1 MREKGLQEI
10 FTDFTPPAST
20 DGSYLGTQTQMK
32 ATRQH
37 LEEKFQQGLVDVKSR
52 LKAAKIKVGLVVS
65 GGTIQLQAS
74 LPLKPGEIDVRKTGR
89 KQYKL
94 SLNIPANLDGL
105 KTAEEEAHEL
115 GKLIARQ
122 QFIWNDKYLGQTA
135 NQFEDPVKTI
145 GEILAEFE
153 TQYFKTHKLTEK
165 SKHTFSYYI
174 SHLKRLVGLDT
185 VLTQSAIDQKLQELN
200 NEYAKYSTIKSL
212 KILRSTLN
220 LTSFT
225 LEGIKNKQPKS
236 QPRDIPSDEDIVRYY
251 QSFANYALTRK
262 GTIKRDCLTSWKMW
276 QWVYGMLATYG
287 LRPRELFVNPDI
299 SWWFN
304 SENKDHTWKVH
315 PDTKTG
321 YREALPLYPEWVEL
335 FDLKNLECLELLNSQ
350 VSGKSSYTEI
360 NTIRVNCS
368 SWFRRVDIPFSP
380 YDLRHAWAIRAH
392 IMAVPIKAA
401 ADNLGHSVEIH
412 TEIYQKWFSLENR
425 KKVIKQAVDKKDD
438 IEVLKAENVQ
448 LNAEI
453 KQLRQ
458 ILAKYQVAEVWK

>member
-1 MREKGLQEI
+1 
-10 FTDFTPPAST
+10 
-20 DGSYLGTQTQMK
+20 
-32 ATRQH
+32 
-37 LEEKFQQGLVDVKSR
+37 
-52 LKAAKIKVGLVVS
+52 
-65 GGTIQLQAS
+65 
-74 LPLKPGEIDVRKTGR
+74 
-89 KQYKL
+89 
-94 SLNIPANLDGL
+94 
-105 KTAEEEAHEL
+105 
-115 GKLIARQ
+115 
-122 QFIWNDKYLGQTA
+122 
-135 NQFEDPVKTI
+135 
-145 GEILAEFE
+145 
-153 TQYFKTHKLTEK
+153 
-165 SKHTFSYYI
+165 
-174 SHLKRLVGLDT
+174 
-185 VLTQSAIDQKLQELN
+185 
-200 NEYAKYSTIKSL
+200 
-212 KILRSTLN
+212 
-220 LTSFT
+220 
-225 LEGIKNKQPKS
+225 
-236 QPRDIPSDEDIVRYY
+236 
-251 QSFANYALTRK
+251 
-262 GTIKRDCLTSWKMW
+262 
-276 QWVYGMLATYG
+276 MLATYG

-438 IEVLKAENVQ
+438 IEAIKQENLQLK
-448 LNAEI
+448 AEI

-458 ILAKYQVAEVWK
+458 TLAKYQIAEVWK